1 MSKLLSVQELALRSH
16 DISIGLGNKVV
27 PDFESLPQVGQMVRL
42 ALHIRGLPRI
52 EYDILRLVAYHYL
65 QISPSD
71 LRNIVKDLA
80 EVEFIRIFSEGETYK
95 AILPTV
101 PYYDEMYTKIGEYTT
116 SDKKLNEAEQLAI
129 TVLDKLT
136 KTPVAKQSL
145 IQIGADAKL
154 LERSLNIGIQ
164 GNYLITK
171 RVRGKDIVLSPVFF
185 SENIDTYADL
195 VAKSGA
201 TNIQRLL
208 KLIEGFQGVPLHII
222 QTRKEINGTKLTDEE
237 ILLLKRLASD
247 GAVKP
252 PSIATSHAGVNHF
265 LFTPKPGIAR
275 LTPAKREIFERA
287 MALVSAVR
295 QGQFLPKKYAIR
307 SPYAILSKLK
317 NSDDGLK
324 ANTEAYEQYKKLTV
338 MRVGRLEPTI
348 AGGWHIF
355 KINKTEENI
364 AALNIALDL
373 VDTGGAKGLEIDDE
387 ARIALGQDQ
396 TYVESLIGSKQLRE
410 QEYVPLSEEH
420 QYQMD
425 NLFLGGA

>member
-1 MSKLLSVQELALRSH
+1 MSTVIPVQELALRSH
-16 DISIGLGNKVV
+16 DISVGLGNKVV

-52 EYDILRLVAYHYL
+52 EYDILRLVAHHYL
-65 QISPSD
+65 QITPSD
-71 LRNIVKDLA
+71 LRSIVKDLA

-101 PYYDEMYTKIGEYTT
+101 PYYDEMYIKIGEYAT
-116 SDKKLNEAEQLAI
+116 SDKNLNEAEQLAI
-129 TVLDKLT
+129 TILDKLT
-136 KTPVAKQSL
+136 KSPVAKQSL
-145 IQIGADAKL
+145 DQLGADSKL
-154 LERSLNIGIQ
+154 LERSISIGNQ
-164 GNYLITK
+164 GNYLISK
-171 RVRGKDIVLSPVFF
+171 RVRGKDILLSPVFF
-185 SENIDTYADL
+185 SENADIYADL

-201 TNIQRLL
+201 SSIQRLL
-208 KLIEGFQGVPLHII
+208 KLIAGFQGVPLHII
-222 QTRKEINGTKLTDEE
+222 ESRKEINGTKLSDDE

-252 PSIATSHAGVNHF
+252 PSITTSHAGINHF
-265 LFTPKPGIAR
+265 MFTPKPGIAR
-275 LTPAKREIFERA
+275 LTPTKRDIYERA

-295 QGQFLPKKYAIR
+295 QGQFLPKAYAIR
-307 SPYAILSKLK
+307 SPFAILSKLK
-317 NSDDGLK
+317 NSEDGLR
-324 ANTEAYEQYKKLTV
+324 ASTEAFEQYKKLTV
-338 MRVGRLEPTI
+338 MRVGRLEPIGT
-348 AGGWHIF
+348 GGWHNF
-355 KINKTEENI
+355 KINRTEENL

-373 VDTGGAKGLEIDDE
+373 VNSGGTKGLEVDEE

-420 QYQMD
+420 QEQVD